1 MKELLKDQNEI
12 IEEIYQGCGKHIL
25 QEVSN

>member
-1 MKELLKDQNEI
+1 MKDLLKDQNEI

-25 QEVSN
+25 QEVNN